1 MPIIRNKDCRT
12 FIITE
17 DDIFLSGSIHLY
29 YTEEQLRQIQVAIR
43 NTILLYRKLKLND
56 RRIEFINDELVK
68 KEMNG
73 TSLR

>member
-1 MPIIRNKDCRT
+1 MPIIRKSDCRT

-17 DDIFLSGSIHLY
+17 DDILLSGSIY
-29 YTEEQLRQIQVAIR
+29 RYFTQEQLRQMQVAIR

-56 RRIEFINDELVK
+56 KEIEFINDELVK

-73 TSLR
+73 TSL